1 MRTSTSFAAAFNSQ
15 AMCAKAGLK
24 HLKTVHD
31 SVVGPNGISFDGA
44 IIASG
49 DTGISV
55 LWFIKSAHE
64 IELFCAEPLQCSS
77 AAKSVVE
84 SYLQ

>member
-1 MRTSTSFAAAFNSQ
+1 MRAASTFASAFTSQDLCS
-15 AMCAKAGLK
+15 KAGLT
-24 HLKTVHD
+24 HLKTVNHL
-31 SVVGPNGISFDGA
+31 VAGPQGLDFDGA

-49 DTGISV
+49 DTGVSV
-55 LWFIKSAHE
+55 LWFIRTSSS

-77 AAKSVVE
+77 AARSIVE